1 MLNSAAYKTIEQTPD
16 SALLQDARAIV
27 VNVMRDLGI
36 SRQPDAYDGARFVDI
51 LKQYYGG
58 MTIVDIKQAFE
69 MYVMGELDADLPK
82 GKDGAGFSHYQ
93 QFSASFYT
101 KVLQA
106 YRNRQLQSIRS
117 VEGRMRLALVAES
130 EAIRDKAADRMKV
143 YDILEKAALDLSNGE
158 EATLIMTAVAE
169 AVYKQA
175 ALLPKEIVPSDADI
189 VAARQGIS
197 RNKDSAVSAGLRNA
211 MQQGTITDDLYAAAS
226 SVAAKRLLRK
236 ACEDVGAAVIK
247 DRFEALRNIQT
258 PQ

>member
-1 MLNSAAYKTIEQTPD
+1 
-16 SALLQDARAIV
+16 
-27 VNVMRDLGI
+27 
-36 SRQPDAYDGARFVDI
+36 
-51 LKQYYGG
+51 
-58 MTIVDIKQAFE
+58 
-69 MYVMGELDADLPK
+69 
-82 GKDGAGFSHYQ
+82 
-93 QFSASFYT
+93 
-101 KVLQA
+101 
-106 YRNRQLQSIRS
+106 
-117 VEGRMRLALVAES
+117 MRLALVAES